1 MEWVKRTKLLFG
13 EDVIRKFH
21 QSHVLIVGLGG
32 VGAYAAEQI
41 VRAGIGKLTIV
52 DADTIEPSNIN
63 RQMPALHSTLGQ
75 TKVQVMERRLMDINP
90 KLQLTVLNEFL
101 TEETIPGVLEEPYY
115 YVVDAIDTLSP
126 KVQLI
131 RYSLD
136 RQIPIVSS
144 MGSGGKTD
152 PSQVSI
158 VDISKTYNCM
168 LARKVRKRLSK
179 FNIRKGFTAVF
190 SPEEVSKEMV
200 VVEEG
205 RYKAS
210 NVGTISYMP
219 AVFGCFCASVV
230 INHLRTID

>member
-13 EDVIRKFH
+13 DEVIQKFYR
-21 QSHVLIVGLGG
+21 SHVLVVGLGG

-52 DADTIEPSNIN
+52 DADTVEPSNIN

-75 TKVQVMERRLMDINP
+75 FKAQIMKQRLTDINP
-90 KLQLTVLNEFL
+90 DLQLTVLNQFL
-101 TEETIPGVLEEPYY
+101 VEESIPQVLKEPYN
-115 YVVDAIDTLSP
+115 YVIDAIDTLSP

-131 RYSLD
+131 RYSLE

-152 PSQVSI
+152 PTQVSI

-179 FNIRKGFTAVF
+179 FNIRKGVTAVF
-190 SPEEVSKEMV
+190 SPEEISKEMV
-200 VVEEG
+200 VLEEG

-230 INHLRTID
+230 INDLRKD